1 MLRRVL
7 SSSNEEENA
16 DLEVALALQCIAL
29 ALQYIALMEEVLPHG
44 ESTWA
49 IKVEG
54 SVRLC
59 LRY

>member
-29 ALQYIALMEEVLPHG
+29 ALQYIALMEEVLPNG
-44 ESTWA
+44 LSTWA